1 MGLYTYMEHFLA
13 HIHWEQDGLQ
23 RQAIW
28 YSEAQ
33 PLPPSQVMFVDDTI
47 TANKAI
53 ELARDGVGL
62 IWSGDY
68 QNARELL
75 KAILRRLD
83 RKPRVGSQKAPTGPT
98 EIFVQHRSQLG
109 IKAQITEHI
118 LIMLSKD
125 FAIKLRRGQDVQE
138 ACQEVI
144 GLINEP
150 IVMPLKV
157 LLALVSAHEWRKKKI
172 RVKHLSQPITPYFGV
187 FSPVRGEYLDLIVQM
202 TNSKFQ
208 KMAFDIGV
216 GTGVLSILL
225 TQKGYQQIIGTDIEP
240 RAIACAQENIKNH
253 GLEDRISVIQADIF
267 PQGRAD
273 LIVCNPPWIPAIPS
287 SPIEWAIFDPESQ
300 FLKKFLAGLKD
311 HLQEDGQA
319 WLIISDI
326 AEHLQLRSREELMTW
341 IKDAGLKLEKKVD
354 VVPKH
359 PKIQDT
365 EDTLHFAREKELT
378 SLWVL
383 KQD

>member
-1 MGLYTYMEHFLA
+1 M
-13 HIHWEQDGLQ
+13 
-23 RQAIW
+23 
-28 YSEAQ
+28 
-33 PLPPSQVMFVDDTI
+33 DDTI

-53 ELARDGVGL
+53 ELAREGVGL
-62 IWSGDY
+62 LWTGDY

-75 KAILRRLD
+75 KAISRRLD
-83 RKPRVGSQKAPTGPT
+83 RKPRVGSQKSPLGPS
-98 EIFVQHRSQLG
+98 EIFSQHRIQLG
-109 IKAQITEHI
+109 IKAQITGQIFI
-118 LIMLSKD
+118 LLSKD
-125 FAIKLRRGQDVQE
+125 FEITLRRGQDVKE

-144 GLINEP
+144 GEIDEP
-150 IVMPLKV
+150 VVMPLKV

-172 RVKHLSQPITPYFGV
+172 RVKHLPQPITPYFGV

-225 TQKGYQQIIGTDIEP
+225 TQKGYQHIIGTDIEP
-240 RAIACAQENIKNH
+240 RAIACAQENIKNY

-273 LIVCNPPWIPAIPS
+273 LSVCNPPWIPAIPS

-359 PKIQDT
+359 PKVQDT